1 MWEDIKAWFK
11 KNWTIVKTVFRIAVV
26 AISVIWLIPV
36 FTSSSD
42 AKKDLREKKR
52 DIKKLKAEN
61 KKILEEIAARRAA
74 AKKKAAE
81 IKADKEER
89 DKKAS
94 KYFPGL
100 VVLLAGAALLQ
111 PTTADAQETFDLE
124 TSKGTVELHMPA
136 QEDLRGA
143 YIDMAG
149 LYIEERYDVEEL
161 LEENDK
167 LIADNERLEEQL
179 KKTEEELEETK
190 EIADELR
197 KQINPVFRSGV
208 GFGVG
213 VVLPQEV
220 SPQIWYGIVLFNR
233 VQVNVYAKYPFE
245 IGLQTG
251 IIW

>member
-1 MWEDIKAWFK
+1 MWEDVKAWFE
-11 KNWTIVKTVFRIAVV
+11 KNWTVVKMVFRIAVV

-52 DIKKLKAEN
+52 EIQKLKAEN
-61 KKILEEIAARRAA
+61 KRILEEIAARREA

-81 IKADKEER
+81 IKADKEDR

-100 VVLLAGAALLQ
+100 IVLLAGAALLQ
-111 PTTADAQETFDLE
+111 PATADAQETYDLE
-124 TSKGTVELHMPA
+124 TSKGTVELNIPA
-136 QEDLRGA
+136 QEDLRDA
-143 YIDMAG
+143 YIEMAW

-161 LEENDK
+161 LEENDV
-167 LIADNERLEEQL
+167 LIEDNERLEEQL
-179 KKTEEELEETK
+179 KKTEEELEETRA
-190 EIADELR
+190 IADELR
-197 KQINPVFRSGV
+197 KQVDPVFRNSV
-208 GFGVG
+208 GLGAG

-220 SPQIWYGIVLFNR
+220 SPQIWYGIVLFNT
-233 VQVNVYAKYPFE
+233 VQINVYAKYPFE
-245 IGLQTG
+245 IGLQAG